1 MTVCHPHHFRCDFV
15 MYACIPVS
23 WCYHP
28 APATIGHQTSTMLF
42 LMHFS
47 ISSELR
53 RTYVSM
59 QFFQFTV
66 GIGVKRGEVI
76 ERIWQVG
83 LIIWRNLNEH
93 RANRGTESNCIISLW
108 RFMSV
113 ESRDR
118 KTNREKFSPHSE
130 LASAQVFAS
139 EARGGGTD
147 SVAWG
152 SQMLI
157 ILNIFLKH

>member
-1 MTVCHPHHFRCDFV
+1 MARCHGPTRSEWLGRMKSWSGEPKPHANHHWYAQLMTVYHPHHFRSDFV

-28 APATIGHQTSTMLF
+28 ATTGHQTSTMFF

-83 LIIWRNLNEH
+83 LIIWRNLNAH
-93 RANRGTESNCIISLW
+93 RANRATENNCIISLW
-108 RFMSV
+108 KIYVGSV
-113 ESRDR
+113 WLYEYSQR
-118 KTNREKFSPHSE
+118 KTNR
-130 LASAQVFAS
+130 V
-139 EARGGGTD
+139 
-147 SVAWG
+147 
-152 SQMLI
+152 
-157 ILNIFLKH
+157 

>member
-1 MTVCHPHHFRCDFV
+1 
-15 MYACIPVS
+15 
-23 WCYHP
+23 
-28 APATIGHQTSTMLF
+28 MLP
-42 LMHFS
+42 
-47 ISSELR
+47 
-53 RTYVSM
+53 
-59 QFFQFTV
+59 
-66 GIGVKRGEVI
+66 
-76 ERIWQVG
+76 
-83 LIIWRNLNEH
+83 LNEIRWGPFH
-93 RANRGTESNCIISLW
+93 PLRPRF
-108 RFMSV
+108 FMSV

-157 ILNIFLKH
+157 ILNIFFETLMILN